1 MQFHETDHSPFCGE
15 TDSHLPYIA
24 REATRIVGRFSLPE
38 DIHPRQLITL
48 LAETI
53 KKGKASYRQCVREA
67 IRSKGYEEIFPELLE
82 QAADLVIRHLKQVLP
97 ERNQSL

>member
-1 MQFHETDHSPFCGE
+1 M
-15 TDSHLPYIA
+15 PYIA

-53 KKGKASYRQCVREA
+53 EKGKTTYRDCVKKA
-67 IRSKGYEEIFPELLE
+67 IRSKGYEEVFPELLD
-82 QAADLVIRHLKQVLP
+82 QAADRVIRHLKQVLP
-97 ERNQSL
+97 ERNQAS